1 MSSEYRIVLSAA
13 GSRDEAQRIAHAL
26 VERQLAA
33 CVNLLGPMNSIYRW
47 KGQVEE
53 AQEWLLLIKTTAA
66 GFAAVRD
73 AVRQL
78 HSYELPECIAVDIAE
93 GSPDYLRWLGE
104 QVK

>member
-1 MSSEYRIVLSAA
+1 MSSEYRIVLSTA
-13 GSRDEAQRIAHAL
+13 GSREEAERIARAL

-33 CVNLLGPMNSIYRW
+33 CVNLLGPMGSIYRW
-47 KGQVEE
+47 KGQVEA

-73 AVRQL
+73 AIRQL